1 MDLTLI
7 QLIVSTLAVLV
18 AAFVFIAL
26 RKLSNRLSDL
36 PSADQLNLNHRE
48 MLMDLQRGLSEQS
61 TRLSQALQESSE
73 RQQRIQMEFS
83 ERLRHMIQ
91 STNESLRQ
99 AVSQELNQT
108 RQGMEQL
115 NRFQHERLS
124 QLQQH
129 HLQTLGD
136 LKFEMQAR
144 QDQLRMELIE
154 KMSAVLAEHG
164 VQSQTILQETMRHV
178 SGALIENIEKLNLT
192 VAERLDQISGKMNE
206 RLEDGFKKT
215 NETFA
220 SVMARLA
227 VIDEAQKKIDG
238 LTSNVVS
245 LQELLGDK
253 RSRGAFGEVQLEHL
267 VRNLLPEQVIQ
278 FQAVLSTGVRADCL
292 LDLPA
297 PTGKVVV
304 DAKFP
309 LENYQRMFDLPSDI
323 ERKGA
328 RSNFVKDVKKHIDDI
343 ANKYIL
349 PGETSD
355 GAVMFVPAEAVF
367 AEIHAYHEELVSY
380 AQQKRVWIVSP
391 TTLMAVLNT
400 ARAVLRDAQMR
411 EQLHVMQ
418 KELVKLAE
426 EFLRFDKR
434 MKNLAT
440 HIEQA
445 HKDVQEVHITSQKI
459 SKRFAAIEHVQL
471 DEEVES
477 MAEQQNTSAIEER

>member
-1 MDLTLI
+1 MVNLLLIVMTSMAALLAAVCFLTLRKMQA
-7 QLIVSTLAVLV
+7 QL
-18 AAFVFIAL
+18 AA
-26 RKLSNRLSDL
+26 L
-36 PSADQLNLNHRE
+36 PTADAMEQRHRE
-48 MLMDLQRGLSEQS
+48 MLMDMQQGL
-61 TRLSQALQESSE
+61 ALQAERVSGALQDGSE
-73 RQQRIQMEFS
+73 RQQRGQLDLA
-83 ERLRHMIQ
+83 ERLRQMVQ
-91 STNESLRQ
+91 ASGESLRQ
-99 AVSQELNQT
+99 AVSLELTQT
-108 RQGMEQL
+108 RQGMDQL
-115 NRFQHERLS
+115 ARYQQERLAIV
-124 QLQQH
+124 QNAMQQS
-129 HLQTLGD
+129 LGD
-136 LKFEMQAR
+136 LTLDLQSR
-144 QDQLRMELIE
+144 QDRLRGELLE
-154 KMSAVLAEHG
+154 KLALSLAEQG
-164 VQSQTILQETMRHV
+164 QQSQVALQNTMKLATE
-178 SGALIENIEKLNLT
+178 ALTGNIEKLNQM
-192 VAERLDQISGKMNE
+192 VAERLEQISGKVNE
-206 RLEDGFKKT
+206 RLEEGFKKT

-220 SVMARLA
+220 SVMVRLA

-238 LTSNVVS
+238 LTTNVIS

-267 VRNLLPEQVIQ
+267 VRNLLPEQVIE
-278 FQAVLSTGVRADCL
+278 FQATLSTGVRVDCL

-297 PTGKVVV
+297 PTGKVAV

-309 LENYQRMFDLPSDI
+309 LENYQRMFDATDES
-323 ERKGA
+323 ERKLA
-328 RSNFVKDVKKHIDDI
+328 RTQFVRDIKKHIDDI
-343 ANKYIL
+343 SGKYII

-367 AEIHAYHEELVSY
+367 AEIHAYHEDVVNY

-445 HKDVQEVHITSQKI
+445 HKDVQDVHITSQKI
-459 SKRFAAIEHVQL
+459 TRRFAAIEHVQL
-471 DEEVES
+471 DELEDEAPTLGS
-477 MAEQQNTSAIEER
+477 STD